1 MSRADARARI
11 TGAAIT
17 LGVAEGVGALSLQA
31 IARAAGVSKALLLYH
46 FAGKSALL
54 AAVAVTLG
62 QASAARLRTAAA
74 SDDALEAWRAL
85 VRDEA
90 ARGELALLAALS
102 LELELELEAEPLR
115 ELRDARAAAAAAL
128 ASALLAGMQLTP
140 RIPATL
146 LGRVLLRQLD
156 GVAVGATRAGIPAAA
171 LDAEL
176 DAFALALLALGR

>member
-1 MSRADARARI
+1 MSRADGPARI
-11 TGAAIT
+11 TRAAIALGAA
-17 LGVAEGVGALSLQA
+17 EGLGALSLQS

-54 AAVAVTLG
+54 AAVVAALG
-62 QASAARLRTAAA
+62 DDSATRLRTAAA
-74 SDDALEAWRAL
+74 NADTLEAWRTL

-102 LELELELEAEPLR
+102 LELELEPGPLR
-115 ELRDARAAAAAAL
+115 AIREAREAAATSL
-128 ASALLAGMQLTP
+128 ASALFAGLQLTP
-140 RIPATL
+140 RVPTAL

-156 GVAVGATRAGIPAAA
+156 GIAAGATRTGIAGAA
-171 LDAEL
+171 LEAEL

>member
-1 MSRADARARI
+1 LSRADARARI
-11 TGAAIT
+11 TRAAIT
-17 LGVAEGVGALSLQA
+17 LGVTEGVGAMSLRA
-31 IARAAGVSKALLLYH
+31 IARTAGVSKALLLYH
-46 FAGKSALL
+46 FAGKSTLL

-62 QASAARLRTAAA
+62 QASAVRLRAAAA

-102 LELELELEAEPLR
+102 LELELGAEPLR
-115 ELRDARAAAAAAL
+115 ALRDARTAAAAAL

-140 RIPATL
+140 RVPTLL

-156 GVAVGATRAGIPAAA
+156 GVAVGATRAGITSAA